1 LQVIIQYQNNCVNFV
16 IRKIMKFI
24 GLLLLFCCTLGALK
38 AQTTKPADKPA
49 PLILGKYDTIKT
61 YLTIDSGK
69 LMPWIVLEDVKIV
82 DTRLFKSQADLDNY
96 RRLRYNVMK
105 VLPYARFAGQ
115 RYRKLQRDL
124 AVTADKRQQK
134 KLIDGCETEIKN
146 LFNKEIKDLTISQG
160 EVLIKLIDRETG
172 NTSYSMVKDMKGG
185 FKAFVYQS
193 VARLFGHDL
202 KETYNP
208 DEQKDIEAI
217 LQQAGYVSSN
227 D

>member
-1 LQVIIQYQNNCVNFV
+1 
-16 IRKIMKFI
+16 MKFI
-24 GLLLLFCCTLGALK
+24 GLLLLFCSALGTLR
-38 AQTTKPADKPA
+38 AQPAKPGDKPA
-49 PLILGKYDTIKT
+49 PLILGKNDTIKT
-61 YLTIDSGK
+61 YLTVDSGK
-69 LMPWIVLEDVKIV
+69 LLPWIVLEDVKIV
-82 DTRLFKSQADLDNY
+82 DTRIFRSQADLDNY

-124 AVTADKRQQK
+124 AVTADKHDQK
-134 KLIDGCETEIKN
+134 KLIDGCEKEIKD
-146 LFNKEIKDLTISQG
+146 LFNKQIKDLTISQG
-160 EVLIKLIDRETG
+160 EILIKLIDRETG
-172 NTSYSMVKDMKGG
+172 NTSYAMVKDMKGG

-208 DEQKDIEAI
+208 DEQRDIEAI
-217 LQQAGYVSSN
+217 LLQAGYSSSN

>member
-1 LQVIIQYQNNCVNFV
+1 
-16 IRKIMKFI
+16 MKFI
-24 GLLLLFCCTLGALK
+24 GFLLLFCCSLGTLM
-38 AQTTKPADKPA
+38 AQEVKPEAKPA
-49 PLILGKYDTIKT
+49 PLVLGKYDTIKT

-69 LMPWIVLEDVKIV
+69 LLPWIVLEDVKIIDV
-82 DTRLFKSQADLDNY
+82 RIFKSQADRDNFN
-96 RRLRYNVMK
+96 RLRYNVLK

-124 AVTADKRQQK
+124 AVTADKHAQK
-134 KLIDGCETEIKN
+134 VLIDSCETQIKN
-146 LFNKEIKDLTISQG
+146 LFNKEIKNLTISQG

-172 NTSYSMVKDMKGG
+172 NTSYQMVKDMKGG

-193 VARLFGHDL
+193 VARVFGHDL
-202 KETYNP
+202 KETYDP

-217 LQQAGYVSSN
+217 LVQAGYNSSN

>member
-1 LQVIIQYQNNCVNFV
+1 
-16 IRKIMKFI
+16 MKFI
-24 GLLLLFCCTLGALK
+24 GLLLLFCCALGTIK
-38 AQTTKPADKPA
+38 AQPAKPGDKPA
-49 PLILGKYDTIKT
+49 PLILGKNDTIKT
-61 YLTIDSGK
+61 YLTVDSGK
-69 LMPWIVLEDVKIV
+69 LLPWIVLEDVKIV
-82 DTRLFKSQADLDNY
+82 DTRIFKSQADLDNY

-105 VLPYARFAGQ
+105 VLPYARFAGK

-124 AVTADKRQQK
+124 AVTPDKRDQQK
-134 KLIDGCETEIKN
+134 LVDGCEKEIKD

-160 EVLIKLIDRETG
+160 EILIKLIDRETG
-172 NTSYSMVKDMKGG
+172 NTSYAMVKDMKGG

-202 KETYNP
+202 KETYDP

-217 LQQAGYVSSN
+217 LLQAGYVSSN

>member
-1 LQVIIQYQNNCVNFV
+1 
-16 IRKIMKFI
+16 MKFI
-24 GLLLLFCCTLGALK
+24 GLLLLFCCSLGTLS

-49 PLILGKYDTIKT
+49 PLILGKNDTIKT

-105 VLPYARFAGQ
+105 VLPYARFAGK

-124 AVTADKRQQK
+124 AVTADKHEQK

-172 NTSYSMVKDMKGG
+172 NTSYAMVKDMKGG

-193 VARLFGHDL
+193 VAKLFGHDL
-202 KETYNP
+202 KETYDP

-217 LQQAGYVSSN
+217 LLQAGYVSSN